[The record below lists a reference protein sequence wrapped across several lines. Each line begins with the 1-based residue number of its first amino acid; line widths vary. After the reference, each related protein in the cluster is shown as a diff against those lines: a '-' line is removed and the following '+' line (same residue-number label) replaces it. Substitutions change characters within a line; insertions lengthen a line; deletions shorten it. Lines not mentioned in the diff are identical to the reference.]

1 MSTDTWKGGAGDWT
15 TPADWQGGVPGSGDT
30 ADINSG
36 DATISST
43 DAGITVASIDVGAA
57 SATLTI
63 ADPGQTQ
70 TVTGAFSNSGTLDVD
85 GAGAG
90 GSTLDIEGT
99 LTNSAAG
106 PEGVF
111 IGNAAITQ
119 ATAVSVGGLSNTG
132 DITLAGGSAAATAT
146 LTLTGSGT
154 DTTTITMNSFADLAV
169 TGALTLQGG
178 TIDGGTLSG
187 GGAIENA
194 VGYGETFNGVAI
206 ANGTTVTDNNSS
218 DATLIGTI
226 ANNGEISVHS
236 TGGGST
242 LYIGGSGATLSGGGT
257 VALST
262 GIDNLIIGASG
273 SSQLV
278 NASNT
283 IEGSGEI
290 TGLHLLDNQSGA
302 TIDADQSAAQLLIY
316 GQASGTLTNEGAFE
330 ATNGGTLNL
339 ESSVLIQNQGGAS
352 GNVEANGLG
361 SIVELLG
368 GTIVGG
374 TLTTSGGGMIETVSS
389 ATLNGVTISGGST
402 YTASNGST
410 TTLLGTI
417 VNDGEIS
424 VDSTGGVAD
433 LDIAASG
440 ATLTAGGT
448 VVLSNN
454 ANNSITGASGAH
466 LVNVNNTIEGSG
478 EISGLGGLDNQSGA
492 TIDAD
497 QSAQL
502 LIYEQASGTLTNEGV
517 YEATGVGTLNLEA
530 STLIQ
535 NQGGAVGDVEAVGP
549 EATVDLSGATIVGGA
564 LTASGGGVIQNVAG
578 NITTLSGVTISNGTT
593 YTDDNNSALALSG
606 TIVNDGEISV
616 DAVSGTSELYASASG
631 ATLTGGGMVV
641 LSDSADNGITGATSA
656 SQLINANN
664 TIEGSGEISGLHLL
678 DNQLGATVDANQS
691 TTLLIYEQAAG
702 TLTNEGTFE
711 ATGGGTLDLDFATLI
726 QNQNGANGFV
736 EANGAG
742 SIVELSAGT
751 IVGGTLSTSN
761 GGVIESYLGNGGTL
775 NDVTLSTGAN
785 YDVTDGSQLTLVGT
799 IVNDGEISLQAATST
814 STLEVS
820 GVVTLTGDGTV
831 ALSNNVD
838 NGVTETGGGSQLVN
852 ASNTIQG
859 SGQIDGLSALDNQA
873 GGTIDA
879 DQSKQLQIFS
889 IGTLNTLTNDGIFE
903 ATNGGTLDVTSAITG
918 SGELLVQASSEIELG
933 GATSETTT
941 FLGADGTLKLVTP
954 SNYSGTI
961 SGFAVGDTLDLGITN
976 VTTATPTA
984 DGANTTLTVDL
995 SGGTPLTYT
1004 LAGDYTGDTFTVTH
1018 SGADSL
1024 ITVSAANAPPTLGG
1038 AGDTVGYIQ
1047 AGAAVAIDGGLTVS
1061 DAADPIITDATV
1073 QIGAGFVAG
1082 DQLSFTDQ
1090 NGISGSYNPTSGI
1103 LTLTGTEGVTA
1114 YQDALESVTFS
1125 STSSDPTNGGA
1136 DPTRTVTW
1144 IVGNG
1149 AANSTPVTSTID
1161 VTALPV
1167 LVAGAT
1173 ATYTQDGSAVAV
1185 DGGLTV
1191 ADVSSATLDGASVT
1205 IGGGLLAGDLL
1216 NFTGQ
1221 SGITGSYDATTG
1233 TLSLAGAANLAA
1245 YQAALD
1251 SVTFSSTS
1259 SDPANGGDDATRTI
1273 DWTVSSG
1280 AATSTPATST
1290 INVVDLPTI
1299 SSAAFAATF
1308 DFGESAVAVDPDVT
1322 VADPSSA
1329 ALSSATIS
1337 ITSGFQSGDALNFAN
1352 QGAISGSYNASSGVL
1367 TLTGSA
1373 SLEVYQAA
1381 LESVTFSSS
1390 STSATARSVSWQV
1403 SDANG
1408 NSSNVATSTVGIA
1421 DVPPV
1426 LGGAG
1431 DTVGYTQGGAATVI
1445 DSGLT
1450 AADPSSA
1457 TLSGATV
1464 SVTGGFFAGDT
1475 LTIDGATS
1483 GAIIDGGGTID
1494 YAFSGSTLT
1503 LSGVDTLADYQTA
1516 LDSVAF
1522 SSTSLNPTDF
1532 GADLTRTISW
1542 QATSGA
1548 LTSTAVTSTVDVAG
1562 VDQPPVL
1569 SNGGNTATYTIGGA
1583 AQAVDAGLA
1592 VSDPDSLDLAGA
1604 TVAISGGLQ
1613 TGDTLN
1619 FTTQNGIAG
1628 SYNAISGVLTLT
1640 GSATVAAYQAA
1651 LESVTFSTSSASA
1664 SARTISWQVTDGT
1677 LTSNTISSAVD
1688 IVYLPPTLGG
1698 AGDTVTYTSGG
1709 SNVAIDPALTVADQ
1723 SSGTLTGATV
1733 SISSGFKAGDTLNFT
1748 NQNGITGSYNAT
1760 SGVLTLTGAA
1770 SLAAY
1775 QAALESVT
1783 FSSTAANASA
1793 SSRQISW
1800 QVSDQVSGGPD
1811 ETSSVAT
1818 STVNIPAPVTTVA
1831 SWSNN
1836 KGGNWNTAS
1845 NWTPAAAP
1853 GATSEANIEVSGAYT
1868 ITSTQNNSVG
1878 SLNIA
1883 DPNATLAIANES
1895 TFTLGAQAPS
1905 GNDGTI
1911 VIGAG
1916 STLDVTGTIA
1926 NPHTIETFPGVA
1938 APATLENGAVDNG
1951 ALVTASTGTTLL
1963 LKNTTIDNLFPTPL
1977 YPTGGELQAATLS
1990 TIELDNATIA
2000 GGTLLTASV
2009 NSFFGRV
2016 PTALINTVAGSQ
2028 SNVLNGAVAPVTD
2041 DAYLRVSN
2049 DSSLTLMGTVVDN
2062 FNIALDSTGQAT
2074 NLQISGSV
2082 ALTGDGQVDLGSPL
2096 GPTSNENSIVGV
2108 GSSAALTTGADISI
2122 YGSGAIGGPQMTF
2135 DNKGSIYAENGTLTI
2150 NTGSNALT
2158 NSGEMWAGLG
2168 GTGSLVVE
2176 SPVIGAGSENI
2187 LLASTLEFGSSV
2199 SSGQTVY
2206 FDDGGFGAALKLDH
2220 AESFNGTI
2228 AGFAADNRTTFDTVD
2243 LADFRFADTKITA
2256 ISGTGRVGSDTNV
2269 TLTDSLD
2276 HLTTTL
2282 HLLNNLA
2289 NQFGASASD
2298 YTLLADSGSP
2308 LAGTLFS
2315 VDHTAGTPNR

>member
-1 MSTDTWKGGAGDWT
+1 M
-15 TPADWQGGVPGSGDT
+15 
-30 ADINSG
+30 
-36 DATISST
+36 
-43 DAGITVASIDVGAA
+43 
-57 SATLTI
+57 
-63 ADPGQTQ
+63 
-70 TVTGAFSNSGTLDVD
+70 
-85 GAGAG
+85 
-90 GSTLDIEGT
+90 
-99 LTNSAAG
+99 
-106 PEGVF
+106 
-111 IGNAAITQ
+111 
-119 ATAVSVGGLSNTG
+119 
-132 DITLAGGSAAATAT
+132 
-146 LTLTGSGT
+146 
-154 DTTTITMNSFADLAV
+154 
-169 TGALTLQGG
+169 
-178 TIDGGTLSG
+178 
-187 GGAIENA
+187 
-194 VGYGETFNGVAI
+194 
-206 ANGTTVTDNNSS
+206 
-218 DATLIGTI
+218 
-226 ANNGEISVHS
+226 
-236 TGGGST
+236 
-242 LYIGGSGATLSGGGT
+242 
-257 VALST
+257 
-262 GIDNLIIGASG
+262 
-273 SSQLV
+273 
-278 NASNT
+278 
-283 IEGSGEI
+283 
-290 TGLHLLDNQSGA
+290 
-302 TIDADQSAAQLLIY
+302 
-316 GQASGTLTNEGAFE
+316 
-330 ATNGGTLNL
+330 
-339 ESSVLIQNQGGAS
+339 
-352 GNVEANGLG
+352 
-361 SIVELLG
+361 
-368 GTIVGG
+368 
-374 TLTTSGGGMIETVSS
+374 
-389 ATLNGVTISGGST
+389 
-402 YTASNGST
+402 
-410 TTLLGTI
+410 
-417 VNDGEIS
+417 
-424 VDSTGGVAD
+424 
-433 LDIAASG
+433 
-440 ATLTAGGT
+440 
-448 VVLSNN
+448 
-454 ANNSITGASGAH
+454 
-466 LVNVNNTIEGSG
+466 
-478 EISGLGGLDNQSGA
+478 
-492 TIDAD
+492 
-497 QSAQL
+497 
-502 LIYEQASGTLTNEGV
+502 
-517 YEATGVGTLNLEA
+517 
-530 STLIQ
+530 
-535 NQGGAVGDVEAVGP
+535 
-549 EATVDLSGATIVGGA
+549 
-564 LTASGGGVIQNVAG
+564 
-578 NITTLSGVTISNGTT
+578 
-593 YTDDNNSALALSG
+593 
-606 TIVNDGEISV
+606 
-616 DAVSGTSELYASASG
+616 
-631 ATLTGGGMVV
+631 
-641 LSDSADNGITGATSA
+641 
-656 SQLINANN
+656 
-664 TIEGSGEISGLHLL
+664 
-678 DNQLGATVDANQS
+678 
-691 TTLLIYEQAAG
+691 
-702 TLTNEGTFE
+702 
-711 ATGGGTLDLDFATLI
+711 
-726 QNQNGANGFV
+726 
-736 EANGAG
+736 
-742 SIVELSAGT
+742 
-751 IVGGTLSTSN
+751 
-761 GGVIESYLGNGGTL
+761 
-775 NDVTLSTGAN
+775 
-785 YDVTDGSQLTLVGT
+785 
-799 IVNDGEISLQAATST
+799 
-814 STLEVS
+814 
-820 GVVTLTGDGTV
+820 
-831 ALSNNVD
+831 
-838 NGVTETGGGSQLVN
+838 
-852 ASNTIQG
+852 
-859 SGQIDGLSALDNQA
+859 
-873 GGTIDA
+873 
-879 DQSKQLQIFS
+879 
-889 IGTLNTLTNDGIFE
+889 
-903 ATNGGTLDVTSAITG
+903 
-918 SGELLVQASSEIELG
+918 
-933 GATSETTT
+933 
-941 FLGADGTLKLVTP
+941 
-954 SNYSGTI
+954 
-961 SGFAVGDTLDLGITN
+961 
-976 VTTATPTA
+976 
-984 DGANTTLTVDL
+984 
-995 SGGTPLTYT
+995 
-1004 LAGDYTGDTFTVTH
+1004 
-1018 SGADSL
+1018 
-1024 ITVSAANAPPTLGG
+1024 
-1038 AGDTVGYIQ
+1038 
-1047 AGAAVAIDGGLTVS
+1047 
-1061 DAADPIITDATV
+1061 
-1073 QIGAGFVAG
+1073 
-1082 DQLSFTDQ
+1082 
-1090 NGISGSYNPTSGI
+1090 
-1103 LTLTGTEGVTA
+1103 
-1114 YQDALESVTFS
+1114 TFS

-1245 YQAALD
+1245 YQAALN

-1408 NSSNVATSTVGIA
+1408 NSSNVATSTVGIADVPPVLGGAGDTVGYTQGGAATVIDSGLTAADPSSATLSGATVSVTGGFFAGDTLTIDGATSGAIIDGGGTIDYAFSGSTLTLSGVDTLADYQTALDSVAFSSTSLNPTDFGADLTRTISWQATSGALTSTAVTSTVDVAGVDQPPVLSNGGNTATYTIGGAAQAVDAGLAVSDPDSLDLAGATVAISGGLQTGDTLNFTTQNGIAGSYNAISGVLTLTGSATVAAYQAALESVTFSTSSASASARTISWQVTDGTDASNTVTSTIDVA